1 VIVLEQASFSH
12 RHTRTRFPFR
22 YGIAS
27 MTELPHVFLR
37 VRLRV
42 EGQVG
47 EGLAA
52 EGLAPK
58 WFTKNPATAFEEDL
72 PDMARVLRAAVAHG
86 LALPP
91 KRNLFTWWRELYEAQ
106 SGWARAEGLP
116 FLLAHLGT
124 SLVERA
130 VLDAFCRIRGIRF
143 AEGMMRDAFGFRLGE
158 IHPALPDQ
166 LTRQFL
172 ERGVAGHLVVRHTVG
187 LGDPLTQADLA
198 GEIPLLDGL
207 PLALEEVIP
216 HYGLTRFKIKLSGK
230 LDQDKDRLGV
240 LAKILPALSPDYRV
254 TLDGNE
260 QFVDVDS
267 FREAWEALRAEPILQ
282 DLLGPARLALV
293 EQPLHRDR
301 AMGAQVGDALR
312 RWPGRP
318 PMIIDESDSELGTV
332 AEALELGY
340 AGSSHKNCKGV
351 FKGIANGLLLDHRRA
366 DGAVQTGEDLA
377 NIGPVAL
384 LQDCSVMALLRVPD
398 VERNG
403 HHYFRGLTPFPP
415 ELGGAMVGACP
426 DLYERRPDGTVSLR
440 IRQGRLDLGAVLQ
453 GPFGQP
459 LAPATVLEL
468 AGVTGGLPCDL
479 ADFSG

>member
-1 VIVLEQASFSH
+1 VIVEEVSFSY
-12 RHTRTRFPFR
+12 RETRTRFPFR

-27 MTELPHVFLR
+27 MTELPHLFVR
-37 VRLRV
+37 VRVTAL
-42 EGQVG
+42 GKTG
-47 EGLAA
+47 EGLAS
-52 EGLAPK
+52 EGLPPK
-58 WFTKNPATAFEEDL
+58 WFTKDPGTTFAEDL
-72 PDMARVLRAAVAHG
+72 PGLVRVIDVAARHA

-91 KRNLFTWWRELYEAQ
+91 QKDIFGWWRSLCEAQ
-106 SGWARAEGLP
+106 SAWAISERVP
-116 FLLAHLGT
+116 PLLAQLGT
-124 SLVERA
+124 SLLERA
-130 VLDAFCRIRGIRF
+130 VLDAFCRISGLSLAQAF
-143 AEGMMRDAFGFRLGE
+143 AQDALGFRIGAL
-158 IHPALPDQ
+158 HPHLPVEAQ
-166 LTRQFL
+166 MQFFQAPPAR
-172 ERGVAGHLVVRHTVG
+172 ETIVRHTVG
-187 LGDPLTQADLA
+187 LGDPLTAEGLSA
-198 GEIPLLDGL
+198 EERIEDGL
-207 PLALEEVIP
+207 PLVLEDIIP
-216 HYGLTRFKIKLSGK
+216 RYGLTRFKIKLSGK
-230 LDQDKDRLGV
+230 LDQDKDRLGI

-260 QFVDVDS
+260 QFADVDS

-282 DLLGPARLALV
+282 DLLGPVRLALV

-301 AMGAQVGDALR
+301 AMGAEVGEALR

-340 AGSSHKNCKGV
+340 AGASHKNCKGV

-366 DGAVQTGEDLA
+366 EGAVQTGEDLA

-453 GPFGQP
+453 GPFGHT

-468 AGVTGGLPCDL
+468 AGVTSGLPGDL
-479 ADFSG
+479 ADSAE